1 MSRDSELND
10 AYGLIVDL
18 KADKVQLGARI
29 QAAKDL
35 DYGLFHSVRDY
46 RDAVLAALAV
56 QLSVDPDPK

>member
-18 KADKVQLGARI
+18 KADKVQLEARI
-29 QAAKDL
+29 RAAEAL
-35 DYGLFHSVRDY
+35 DYGQFHSIRDY
-46 RDAVLAALAV
+46 RDAVLAVLAV